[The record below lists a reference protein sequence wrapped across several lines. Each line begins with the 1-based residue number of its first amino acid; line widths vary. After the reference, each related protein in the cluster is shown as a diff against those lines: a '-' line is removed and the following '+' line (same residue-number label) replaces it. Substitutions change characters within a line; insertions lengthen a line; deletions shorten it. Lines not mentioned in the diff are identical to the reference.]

1 MIDPTKTAYNLTIEA
16 FKRSPYTVIYDPADL
31 SAYLIIM
38 EGKSLYATRIEDS
51 QSPEAVARSLR
62 RHDGSVAVTSVDTI
76 LDVLKRGVV
85 AADSEK
91 LSFFITVPSAHEGKN
106 LPAGFAISDSF
117 STFDNDNRVSRQGGT
132 VMFSILD
139 ATTDDV
145 NHSRLSDSTKSLIA
159 FK

>member
-38 EGKSLYATRIEDS
+38 EGKSLYATRVDAS
-51 QSPEAVARSLR
+51 QSPEAVAHSLR

-91 LSFFITVPSAHEGKN
+91 LSFFVTVPSSHEGKDF
-106 LPAGFAISDSF
+106 PAGFAISDSF
-117 STFDNDNRVSRQGGT
+117 STLTDDNHISRQGGT

-139 ATTDDV
+139 ATEEDIKR
-145 NHSRLSDSTKSLIA
+145 SRLADSTKSLIA